1 MGFEWTWQM
10 ALLGS
15 AHKILG
21 DCSLK
26 TQGAQVPKSL
36 AAKLSDKHLITLYV
50 NKLFMSAT
58 PKYWDLGQ
66 PVLPN

>member
-1 MGFEWTWQM
+1 M

-26 TQGAQVPKSL
+26 MQGAQVPKSL

-58 PKYWDLGQ
+58 PKY
-66 PVLPN
+66 